1 MAGNTVLIFLITI
14 IQQSTILQVVAMMF
28 DYGHG
33 WGFGG
38 MWIFSALI
46 WILVIVGIV
55 YLVRGLLTQ
64 NNSANKSDKDDSPL
78 VILKRRYANGEIDKD
93 TYERIKKDL
102 EE

>member
-1 MAGNTVLIFLITI
+1 
-14 IQQSTILQVVAMMF
+14 MMF

-38 MWIFSALI
+38 MWIFSVLI

-55 YLVRGLLTQ
+55 YLVRGLFSQ
-64 NNSANKSDKDDSPL
+64 NNSENKPNPGDSSIE
-78 VILKRRYANGEIDKD
+78 ILKRRYASGEIDKQ
-93 TYERIKKDL
+93 TYDRIKKDL